1 MHTLYI
7 VITIG
12 EHSEKW
18 TRYGVLYGKQ
28 RDTCIE
34 AL

>member
-12 EHSEKW
+12 EHSE
-18 TRYGVLYGKQ
+18 
-28 RDTCIE
+28 
-34 AL
+34 